1 MKIRVLAVLVS
12 LAVLILQLPVRAGQ
26 RPADEPLFRVRIVV
40 ANVAEVKAS
49 LEISGY
55 DVLETSSVDSAIELV
70 VSASELRALEQSG
83 FSVVTIEQSRPF
95 QSGPQ
100 AKAESAAA
108 TVPGA
113 ATAAVPAL
121 YQNLNGVLARMQ
133 AIANAHPSIARFVD
147 LTVEYQTPPTFDG
160 RHMFALKISD
170 NVAIDEDEPAML
182 IVGTHHAREIN
193 VPVIGLEAANN
204 LTSRYST
211 DSRIAA
217 AVNDNEIWIAPI
229 WNPDGYNW
237 VFTVNNM
244 WRKNR
249 RTLTGAVGVDQNRN
263 YPQGWSTSCAG
274 STSPASD
281 TYKGP
286 SPASEP
292 ETQTMMAWSQAERF
306 AKVIDYHSSGREV
319 LFAYRCLS
327 HPFSSWME
335 QEATALSE
343 VSGYGG
349 LTREPSAEGEHYEW
363 QLAQMGAYAFLI
375 ETGTEFQPPY
385 ESALDEAALVW
396 PGILKV
402 LERPISMSGHV
413 TDLATGAPLAAR
425 IEILNV
431 AFTQGE
437 TNFSG
442 GPRGTYHMFVPPGTY
457 DVRFSAP
464 GYSPVVSHVT
474 VTATSATVRDIQLSP
489 DLVVFSDDFETNRGW
504 TTNPNGTDTAI
515 TGQWERGDPETT
527 NSAGTKQLGT
537 TVSGT
542 NDLVTGRLAGATAS
556 AFDIDNGSTS
566 IQSPPIALPSGGNLT
581 LTFSYYLAH
590 TSTSSSADYLRVTI
604 VGATTAVVLQELGAA
619 NNDDAAWS
627 AASVNLSAFAGQ
639 TIRIRVDAADSAASI
654 VEAGIDDVRVTRANA
669 GPVAV
674 DDTATVAE
682 NTTATIAVLAN
693 DSDPNGDPLSVT
705 ATTQGAHG
713 AVTLVSGVVRYA
725 PAPDYFGPDSFTY
738 TIRDSNGVPDTGTVT
753 VTVTPGNDAPVAV
766 NDTATV
772 SEDSAGTS
780 GNVLGNDTDV
790 DPGTTLTATL
800 GASPSNG
807 TVTLAANGTFTYT
820 PAPDFN
826 GTDSFTYTASDGTA
840 VSNVA
845 TVTITVTA
853 VNDAPV
859 AVNDT
864 ASTPEETAVSGAVL
878 GNDMDVEPG
887 TTLTASL
894 DAGPANGT
902 VTLASNGS
910 VHLHAEHELQRD
922 GQLHLHGQ
930 RRHRRSRTSR
940 R

>member
-1 MKIRVLAVLVS
+1 MKIRVLTVLVS
-12 LAVLILQLPVRAGQ
+12 LAVLILQVPAGAGQ

-70 VSASELRALEQSG
+70 VSASELRALEKSG

-193 VPVIGLEAANN
+193 VPVIGLEAADN

-217 AVNDNEIWIAPI
+217 AVNDNEIWIAPV

-292 ETQTMMAWSQAERF
+292 ETQTMMAWSRAERF

-349 LTREPSAEGEHYEW
+349 LTREPSAEGEHYQW

-375 ETGTEFQPPY
+375 ETRDRVP
-385 ESALDEAALVW
+385 AALR
-396 PGILKV
+396 
-402 LERPISMSGHV
+402 ERPRRSGIGLAGDPQGARAP
-413 TDLATGAPLAAR
+413 DLHERPRDRSATGAPLAAR

-431 AFTQGE
+431 AFSQGE

-457 DVRFSAP
+457 DRPILRTGLHARREP
-464 GYSPVVSHVT
+464 RH
-474 VTATSATVRDIQLSP
+474 RDGELFHRRRYP
-489 DLVVFSDDFETNRGW
+489 DVPRLCVVFSDDFETNRGW

-542 NDLVTGRLAGATAS
+542 NDLVTGRLAGASAS
-556 AFDIDNGSTS
+556 SFDIDNGSTS

-590 TSTSSSADYLRVTI
+590 TSTSSIADYLRVTI

-639 TIRIRVDAADSAASI
+639 TIRIRVDAADAA
-654 VEAGIDDVRVTRANA
+654 ARASWKR
-669 GPVAV
+669 GS
-674 DDTATVAE
+674 
-682 NTTATIAVLAN
+682 TT
-693 DSDPNGDPLSVT
+693 
-705 ATTQGAHG
+705 
-713 AVTLVSGVVRYA
+713 
-725 PAPDYFGPDSFTY
+725 
-738 TIRDSNGVPDTGTVT
+738 
-753 VTVTPGNDAPVAV
+753 
-766 NDTATV
+766 
-772 SEDSAGTS
+772 
-780 GNVLGNDTDV
+780 
-790 DPGTTLTATL
+790 
-800 GASPSNG
+800 
-807 TVTLAANGTFTYT
+807 
-820 PAPDFN
+820 
-826 GTDSFTYTASDGTA
+826 
-840 VSNVA
+840 
-845 TVTITVTA
+845 
-853 VNDAPV
+853 
-859 AVNDT
+859 
-864 ASTPEETAVSGAVL
+864 
-878 GNDMDVEPG
+878 
-887 TTLTASL
+887 
-894 DAGPANGT
+894 
-902 VTLASNGS
+902 
-910 VHLHAEHELQRD
+910 
-922 GQLHLHGQ
+922 
-930 RRHRRSRTSR
+930 
-940 R
+940 

>member
-1 MKIRVLAVLVS
+1 
-12 LAVLILQLPVRAGQ
+12 
-26 RPADEPLFRVRIVV
+26 
-40 ANVAEVKAS
+40 
-49 LEISGY
+49 
-55 DVLETSSVDSAIELV
+55 
-70 VSASELRALEQSG
+70 
-83 FSVVTIEQSRPF
+83 
-95 QSGPQ
+95 
-100 AKAESAAA
+100 
-108 TVPGA
+108 
-113 ATAAVPAL
+113 
-121 YQNLNGVLARMQ
+121 
-133 AIANAHPSIARFVD
+133 
-147 LTVEYQTPPTFDG
+147 
-160 RHMFALKISD
+160 MFALKISD
-170 NVAIDEDEPAML
+170 NVNVDEDEPAML

-193 VPVIGLEAANN
+193 VPVIGLEAADR
-204 LTSRYST
+204 LTSGYGAPT
-211 DSRIAA
+211 PRITA
-217 AVNDNEIWIAPI
+217 AVNDNEIWIAPV

-249 RTLTGAVGVDQNRN
+249 RILTGAVGVDQNRN

-343 VSGYGG
+343 ASGYGG

-363 QLAQMGAYAFLI
+363 QFAQMGAYAFLI

-402 LERPISMSGHV
+402 LERPISVSGHV
-413 TDLATGAPLAAR
+413 TDLATGAPLSAK

-431 AFTQGE
+431 AFSQGE

-457 DVRFSAP
+457 DVRFSAI
-464 GYSPVVSHVT
+464 GYSPVVSRVT
-474 VTATSATVRDIQLSP
+474 VTATSSTVRDIQMSP
-489 DLVVFSDDFETNRGW
+489 EVVVFSDDFETNRGW
-504 TTNPNGTDTAI
+504 TTNPNGTDTAT

-537 TVSGT
+537 TVSGI
-542 NDLVTGRLAGATAS
+542 NDLVTGRLAGASAS
-556 AFDIDNGSTS
+556 SFDIDNGSTS
-566 IQSPPIALPSGGNLT
+566 IQSPAIVLPSGGNLT

-590 TSTSSSADYLRVTI
+590 TSTSSIADYLRVTI
-604 VGATTAVVLQELGAA
+604 VGATSAVVLQELGAA
-619 NNDDAAWS
+619 NNDDAVWS
-627 AASVNLSAFAGQ
+627 AASVNLNAFAGQ

-654 VEAGIDDVRVTRANA
+654 VEAAIDDVRVTRANN

-674 DDTATVAE
+674 NDTATTAE
-682 NTTATIAVLAN
+682 DTTATIAVLAN
-693 DSDPNGDPLSVT
+693 DSDPNGDTLSVT

-738 TIRDSNGVPDTGTVT
+738 TASDGNGGAATGTVT
-753 VTVTPGNDAPVAV
+753 VTVTPVNDNPVAV

-772 SEDSAGTS
+772 TEDSAGVS

-790 DPGTTLTATL
+790 DTGTTLTATL
-800 GASPSNG
+800 GASPANG
-807 TVTLAANGTFTYT
+807 TVTLAPNGTFTYT

-864 ASTPEETAVSGAVL
+864 ASTTEETAVSGTVL
-878 GNDMDVEPG
+878 ANDTGCRDRHDADGDARREPG
-887 TTLTASL
+887 ERDR
-894 DAGPANGT
+894 DAG
-902 VTLASNGS
+902 LERHASPTRRRQ
-910 VHLHAEHELQRD
+910 LQRD
-922 GQLHLHGQ
+922 RQLHLHGQ
-930 RRHRRSRTSR
+930 
-940 R
+940 